1 MPATKIPQ
9 PDAGISTLTA
19 SLPEIATDILGET
32 SPMMPLAIKIPM
44 GPRITSAL
52 AALYT
57 TAFSPVAPRTAPAF
71 SMALVASTFVPTASS
86 SQSAGSLGSSSF
98 ASCAPMPPPC
108 PSMIKIRFIP
118 YILCRY
124 MPCRHS
130 GLLMPI
136 ILHPRS
142 IASQVVKRKGL
153 LYFIAQH
160 PSFAHCANQ
169 QPKALFL
176 CFFHGILRP
185 AISSRCTGGIY
196 IGAVAFHGNCY
207 IPAALHIDRA
217 LIFIIRRGL
226 TVFLRAAHSVTDKC
240 GRIR

>member
-9 PDAGISTLTA
+9 PDAGIKTLAA
-19 SLPEIATDILGET
+19 SLPEIATDMLGET

-86 SQSAGSLGSSSF
+86 SQSAGSLSSSSF

-118 YILCRY
+118 YIPCRY
-124 MPCRHS
+124 MPCRCS
-130 GLLMPI
+130 G
-136 ILHPRS
+136 S
-142 IASQVVKRKGL
+142 GCRKT
-153 LYFIAQH
+153 
-160 PSFAHCANQ
+160 
-169 QPKALFL
+169 FL
-176 CFFHGILRP
+176 CE
-185 AISSRCTGGIY
+185 
-196 IGAVAFHGNCY
+196 GAKG
-207 IPAALHIDRA
+207 
-217 LIFIIRRGL
+217 
-226 TVFLRAAHSVTDKC
+226 
-240 GRIR
+240 